1 MNTTKKNFLAEEI
14 ILENEIVKLVP
25 FNRYDALKLQSII
38 FDDSVWKYMGMFVK
52 NRNDFE
58 NYIENTL
65 ELQGKEHSAFI
76 IFDKRTNEFA
86 GSTRFG
92 NINFK
97 SEKLE
102 IGWTWYGKKFQ
113 GTGINYAAKFELLRY
128 CFENIG
134 LRRVQFSVDIENV
147 VSQKAILK
155 LGAKQ
160 EGVFRNNYIDSE
172 GKRKSDVYFSIIQEE
187 WETIKETNFG
197 IISQDSVKSYKNE
210 LANELQN

>member
-65 ELQGKEHSAFI
+65 ELQGKEHYAFI

-134 LRRVQFSVDIENV
+134 LRRVQFSVDIENI

-172 GKRKSDVYFSIIQEE
+172 GKSKSDVYFSIIQEE

>member
-1 MNTTKKNFLAEEI
+1 
-14 ILENEIVKLVP
+14 
-25 FNRYDALKLQSII
+25 
-38 FDDSVWKYMGMFVK
+38 MGMFVK
-52 NRNDFE
+52 NRYDLE

-65 ELQGKEHSAFI
+65 ELQGKDHYAFL
-76 IFDKRTNEFA
+76 IFDKQTNEFA

-102 IGWTWYGKKFQ
+102 IGWTWYGKKFHR
-113 GTGINYAAKFELLRY
+113 TGINHATKFELIRY

-134 LRRVQFSVDIENV
+134 LRRVQFSADLENL

-160 EGVFRNNYIDSE
+160 EGIFRNNYVDST
-172 GKRKSDVYFSIIQEE
+172 GKSKDDVYFSIIQEE
-187 WETIKETNFG
+187 WEYIKQTHFDKMN
-197 IISQDSVKSYKNE
+197 
-210 LANELQN
+210 QNNVQ